1 MFSLVL
7 TSIRQVAGEQTHFA
21 EWLFNLCSVF
31 AEYFVEAYFA
41 MPFTFAKPSGQNLN
55 GSEMKTS
62 FDAKH
67 QDLKGSQLPS
77 KSLNKVVFLDC
88 MDICQKYT
96 SGGEKNRWVCK
107 SICNVVARL

>member
-55 GSEMKTS
+55 GSEMKRRPE
-62 FDAKH
+62 K
-67 QDLKGSQLPS
+67 KPS
-77 KSLNKVVFLDC
+77 HWKSLNEGVFDEC
-88 MDICQKYT
+88 MDICRPT
-96 SGGEKNRWVCK
+96 SAGGEVCK